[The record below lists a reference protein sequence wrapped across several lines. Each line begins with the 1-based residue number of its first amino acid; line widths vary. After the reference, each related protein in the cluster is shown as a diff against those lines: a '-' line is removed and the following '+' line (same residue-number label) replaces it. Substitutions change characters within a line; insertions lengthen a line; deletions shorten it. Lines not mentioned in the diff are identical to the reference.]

1 MTRGRALPSG
11 REIEYD
17 DRHGVYAV
25 EWDGEELDSISYAIV
40 ELVAELEG
48 VNPTD
53 VVPLGEYVDTD
64 ALERLFEPSEQNG
77 HPVGTVK
84 FEYSGYTITI
94 HGGRITASPISQIE

>member
-40 ELVAELEG
+40 ELIAELRG
-48 VNPTD
+48 VSPTD

-84 FEYSGYTITI
+84 FEYSGYTVTV
-94 HGGRITASPISQIE
+94 HGSRITASPISQIE